1 LHKKTFLL
9 FLSVLFLLTGCNK
22 TDSAEHTN
30 ADNDRKLSSD
40 VSAETT
46 KSSITTSPKNA
57 DAPED
62 GSTPGN
68 SDTPEGGST
77 PGNSDT
83 PEGGST
89 PGNADTPEGGSTPGN
104 SDTPEGGSTLGNADT
119 TKGGSTPGSTGA
131 TENPEETLNNI
142 LNELQELDE
151 LINGNE

>member
-46 KSSITTSPKNA
+46 KSSITTSP
-57 DAPED
+57 E
-62 GSTPGN
+62 
-68 SDTPEGGST
+68 
-77 PGNSDT
+77 
-83 PEGGST
+83 
-89 PGNADTPEGGSTPGN
+89 NADTPEGGSTPGN
-104 SDTPEGGSTLGNADT
+104 SDT